1 MMAGPKTKDW
11 RALENKHKPNGL
23 HVLVGGLVE
32 VKPNQAPML
41 TERAG
46 GSGVLELA
54 LTVGSTSDPNF
65 DAMVWKQASFH
76 KEVKAN
82 QFNTVRV
89 MSGDRAIANFPVL
102 DDSEHSELVS
112 KQMAAQNAVAGTAQ
126 HVKAKKSAAK
136 KTVKKAVEAVKGAVR
151 TVKKAAKSLARKV
164 TGKKATKKAPQKKAA
179 KKAAKKTAKKTARRP
194 MKKYARRPA
203 KKAKAVRRPA
213 RKAKRR

>member
-112 KQMAAQNAVAGTAQ
+112 KQMAAQNAVAGTVQ

-179 KKAAKKTAKKTARRP
+179 KKAAKKTARRP

-203 KKAKAVRRPA
+203 KKAKAARRPA

>member
-1 MMAGPKTKDW
+1 MAQGEMMAGPKTKDW

-23 HVLVGGLVE
+23 HVLVGGLVG

-46 GSGVLELA
+46 GAGRVELA
-54 LTVGSTSDPNF
+54 PTGGSTSDPNF

-102 DDSEHSELVS
+102 DDSEHSELVA
-112 KQMAAQNAVAGTAQ
+112 KQMAAQSAVAGTVQ
-126 HVKAKKSAAK
+126 QVKAKKSAEK

-194 MKKYARRPA
+194 MKKYTRRPA
-203 KKAKAVRRPA
+203 K
-213 RKAKRR
+213 